1 MGTALAPVRLH
12 TVPSVKSARLAHH
25 VHPSP
30 ATEQRPPPPSGP
42 LPRDLR
48 VPVVKDD
55 WRGLCRGTGPPHGAV
70 SRWGHGPRGAARG
83 HSSLPLLQAPS
94 GVTGSHP
101 EPGRRREPAASPA
114 IPEESGSRV
123 LGGLAQGW
131 WPAPRGTWDWAH
143 TSFKGPVCSTPRGT
157 SWSWSA
163 PCCGD
168 QEGLG
173 LPLTLNP
180 HTAPQP
186 CSAPRKDLGTEEAP
200 AGLQGGGAGTWRLL
214 EEPSSGPRALAL
226 LGPAQDPALC
236 LGLGAAPLGLHRHV
250 EGRGA
255 QASGSSPSRTP
266 CQASAAPRG
275 VTSAA
280 SAMGSEGGALALR
293 PHPRLLLQPPATP
306 PHPPVAD
313 GTVWGAAS
321 APSAQPLGDLGPS
334 T

>member
-1 MGTALAPVRLH
+1 MPCSAQAQGWHSGVPRAQSRLRTGGHGGRDSPGSSVPVGTALAPVRLH

-186 CSAPRKDLGTEEAP
+186 CSAPRKDSGTAEAP

-214 EEPSSGPRALAL
+214 EEPSSGPRAPAL
-226 LGPAQDPALC
+226 LSPAQDPALC
-236 LGLGAAPLGLHRHV
+236 LGLGAAPLGLTPPC
-250 EGRGA
+250 GRAGGTG
-255 QASGSSPSRTP
+255 QWLFSEPNPASGVSCSPRRH
-266 CQASAAPRG
+266 QRG
-275 VTSAA
+275 QRHGV
-280 SAMGSEGGALALR
+280 
-293 PHPRLLLQPPATP
+293 
-306 PHPPVAD
+306 
-313 GTVWGAAS
+313 
-321 APSAQPLGDLGPS
+321 
-334 T
+334 

>member
-1 MGTALAPVRLH
+1 MQGDR
-12 TVPSVKSARLAHH
+12 
-25 VHPSP
+25 PSP
-30 ATEQRPPPPSGP
+30 RGCQPVGSRSPRCGERPLIP
-42 LPRDLR
+42 
-48 VPVVKDD
+48 
-55 WRGLCRGTGPPHGAV
+55 A
-70 SRWGHGPRGAARG
+70 
-83 HSSLPLLQAPS
+83 LLQAPS

-214 EEPSSGPRALAL
+214 EEPSSGPRAPAL

-236 LGLGAAPLGLHRHV
+236 LGLGAAPLGLTPPC
-250 EGRGA
+250 GRAGGTG
-255 QASGSSPSRTP
+255 QWLFSEPNPASGVSCSPRRH
-266 CQASAAPRG
+266 QRG
-275 VTSAA
+275 QRHGV
-280 SAMGSEGGALALR
+280 
-293 PHPRLLLQPPATP
+293 
-306 PHPPVAD
+306 
-313 GTVWGAAS
+313 
-321 APSAQPLGDLGPS
+321 
-334 T
+334 